1 LARKAVGMA
10 KGAGGRSAHKL
21 AAVFLDRDGV
31 LVRDANWLRDVG
43 QLRLMPGAAAAVKRL
58 NDRGIPVVLVTNQ
71 SVVARGWL
79 TLEGLAKIHA
89 EMERRLARLGA
100 HLDGI
105 YICPHHATEGVGEFR
120 RRCCCRKPEP
130 GMLLQAAEEMGL
142 PLAETAIIG
151 DKLSDLEAGRRVGC
165 TTVLVLS
172 GQGRAH
178 YREARKQGREHLADA
193 VCTTLTTA
201 VEWCLEERG

>member
-1 LARKAVGMA
+1 M
-10 KGAGGRSAHKL
+10 
-21 AAVFLDRDGV
+21 FLDRDGV
-31 LVRDANWLRDVG
+31 LVREANWLREVS
-43 QLRLMPGAAAAVKRL
+43 QLRLLPGAAAAVKRL

-79 TLEGLAKIHA
+79 TLAGLAEIHA
-89 EMERRLARLGA
+89 EMARRLARQGA

-120 RRCCCRKPEP
+120 RPCCCRKPEP
-130 GMLLQAAEEMGL
+130 GMLLQAAEELGL
-142 PLAETAIIG
+142 PLAETVIIG

-178 YREARKQGREHLADA
+178 YREARKQGREDLADA

-201 VEWCLEERG
+201 VEWCLEGRG